1 MQKSFFERIPVPLSG
16 VMLSFAA
23 FGNFIRTWSEP
34 VWLVCEIVAGILFLT
49 LVMKAILDPEDI
61 RNTLSNPVGA
71 GIICTFSMGT
81 LFFSVSVKSASPV
94 LGQILWTLAVILHIF
109 FMINY
114 TIQLLRKPAWK
125 KLYTV
130 SFLAYVGIA
139 AAAATSPA
147 FGFQKFGTGLL
158 LFASIA
164 MLILFPLNIYRYSTV
179 KSPEAVQPLI
189 CIFAAPLSLCL
200 VAYLQVSSKKNI
212 PLVLIAAALT
222 IGLYMFALI
231 QAVRCIGNGKFYPS
245 FSAFTFPFINTAI
258 ASFQSSKALKAAG
271 HGGWSA
277 AFRGVAIPEM
287 AIAVLLV
294 LFVLSCYVREIIVLP
309 LLHRGVGGQTIAKQ

>member
-1 MQKSFFERIPVPLSG
+1 MKKSFFERIPVPLSG

-34 VWLVCEIVAGILFLT
+34 LWLVCEIVAGILFLT
-49 LVMKAILDPEDI
+49 LVMKAIIDPKDI

-81 LFFSVSVKSASPV
+81 LFFSVSVKSASAV
-94 LGQILWTLAVILHIF
+94 LGQILWIAAVFLHLF
-109 FMINY
+109 FMMNY
-114 TIQLLRKPAWK
+114 TIQILRKFAWK
-125 KLYTV
+125 NLYTV

-147 FGFQKFGTGLL
+147 FGYERLGSGLL
-158 LFASIA
+158 IFASIA
-164 MLILFPLNIYRYSTV
+164 MLVLFPLNIYRYRTV

-200 VAYLQVSSKKNI
+200 VAYLQISTQKNI
-212 PLVLIAAALT
+212 FLVLIAAAIT
-222 IGLYMFALI
+222 VVLYIFALTKAI
-231 QAVRCIGNGKFYPS
+231 RCIRNGKFYPS

-258 ASFQSSKALKAAG
+258 AAFQSSKALKAAG
-271 HGGWSA
+271 YGGFSD
-277 AFRGVAIPEM
+277 AFFGIAIPEM
-287 AIAVLLV
+287 VIAVFLV
-294 LFVLSCYVREIIVLP
+294 IFVFSCYVREIIVF
-309 LLHRGVGGQTIAKQ
+309 RS

>member
-1 MQKSFFERIPVPLSG
+1 MQKSFFERISVPLSG

-23 FGNFIRTWSEP
+23 FGNFIRNWSEP

-49 LVMKAILDPEDI
+49 LIMKVILDPKDI
-61 RNTLSNPVGA
+61 RKTLSNPVGA

-81 LFFSVSVKSASPV
+81 LFFSVSVKSVSPV
-94 LGQILWTLAVILHIF
+94 LGQIIWSAAVILHIF

-114 TIQLLRKPAWK
+114 TIQLMRKPAWK
-125 KLYTV
+125 NLYTV

-147 FGFQKFGTGLL
+147 FGFETLGTAFLI
-158 LFASIA
+158 FATAA
-164 MLILFPLNIYRYSTV
+164 MLILFPLNIYRYSTI
-179 KSPEAVQPLI
+179 KSPEAIQPLI

-200 VAYLQVSSKKNI
+200 VAYLQVSSQKNL
-212 PLVLIAAALT
+212 PLILLAVTLT
-222 IGLYMFALI
+222 VGLYIFALI
-231 QAVRCIGNGKFYPS
+231 EAIYCIGNGKFYPS

-258 ASFQSSKALKAAG
+258 AAFQSSRTLKAAG
-271 HGGWSA
+271 LIKLAA

-287 AIAVLLV
+287 SIDVLLV
-294 LFVLSCYVREIIVLP
+294 LFVLSCYVRKIIVLP
-309 LLHRGVGGQTIAKQ
+309 LMHREISGQTR